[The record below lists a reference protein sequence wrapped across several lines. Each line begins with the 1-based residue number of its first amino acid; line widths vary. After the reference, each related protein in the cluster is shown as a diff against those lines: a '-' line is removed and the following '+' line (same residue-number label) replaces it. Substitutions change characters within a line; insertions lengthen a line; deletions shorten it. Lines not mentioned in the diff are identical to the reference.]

1 MCVRAI
7 CLLLAFFL
15 SFRFYFAFFSSSS
28 SSHFHLVWRVAVTQ
42 PTPLSGSFVRF
53 FVVVVITCFAA
64 FFSLSLCVPSAAIVP
79 YEIQMPTSCRLLAL
93 YFWFWFSE
101 ACASAQSFGQCM
113 CVRVC
118 SLGGN
123 YECPAIVYKL
133 MGLLVTVRIW
143 FDVLLNLHQIVFAR
157 ETRYIARK
165 KAAARFNFSNWIHVA
180 LRLRTF
186 VCACARELMK

>member
-15 SFRFYFAFFSSSS
+15 SFRFYFVFFY
-28 SSHFHLVWRVAVTQ
+28 FFFTFPLGLTCCRYTADAAV
-42 PTPLSGSFVRF
+42 GFVRSVF
-53 FVVVVITCFAA
+53 RWCCCCYYVFAA
-64 FFSLSLCVPSAAIVP
+64 FFLYVHSAAIVP

-101 ACASAQSFGQCM
+101 ACANTVIWPVSV
-113 CVRVC
+113 CV
-118 SLGGN
+118 LGGN

-157 ETRYIARK
+157 ETRK
-165 KAAARFNFSNWIHVA
+165 KRDLIFSNWIYVA
-180 LRLRTF
+180 N
-186 VCACARELMK
+186 VCGHLCARALANWWSKRSTDGDEVSIN